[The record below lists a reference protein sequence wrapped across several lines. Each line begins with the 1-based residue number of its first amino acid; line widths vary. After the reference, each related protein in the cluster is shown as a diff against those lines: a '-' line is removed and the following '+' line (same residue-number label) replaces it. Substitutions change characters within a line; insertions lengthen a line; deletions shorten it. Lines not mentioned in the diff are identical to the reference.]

1 MAEYTVQEASD
12 VALQA
17 ATYFG
22 KVLTKHESGYIAAKV
37 DGVLIVVGRGKS
49 AEKLERA
56 LLKDA
61 LLSTDTVIHTPTT
74 HLEPR
79 YHAPSDAY
87 PNTKGSVHLHVQRDV
102 TLGRRVR
109 KKGEC
114 LCQKKRGSNEQP
126 PDGKTNMCGECV
138 KVAVEHE
145 IAWSL

>member
-1 MAEYTVQEASD
+1 VAEYTQREASD

-17 ATYFG
+17 ASYFG
-22 KVLTKHESGYIAAKV
+22 KVLGKNEATFIAAKV
-37 DGVLIVVGRGKS
+37 DGIVFVVASGVS
-49 AEKLERA
+49 AGKLERA
-56 LLKDA
+56 LVKDA
-61 LLSTDTVIHTPTT
+61 LLGADTVIHMPQI
-74 HLEPR
+74 LLDPR

-87 PNTKGSVHLHVQRDV
+87 PNSKGSVHLHVQRDV

-114 LCQKKRGSNEQP
+114 LCQKKRGSKEQP

-138 KVAVEHE
+138 KVAAEHE